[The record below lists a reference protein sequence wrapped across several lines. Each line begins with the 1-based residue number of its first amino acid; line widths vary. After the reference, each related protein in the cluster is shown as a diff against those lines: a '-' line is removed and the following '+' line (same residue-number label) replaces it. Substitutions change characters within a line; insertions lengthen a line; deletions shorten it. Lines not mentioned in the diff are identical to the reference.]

1 MSLRKLAGAR
11 VEVWRDSLAMGPA
24 RSFGHPP
31 WPKWPDCFGAWQPW
45 ALCQLPKWLMALDV
59 GQRSRVY

>member
-11 VEVWRDSLAMGPA
+11 VKVWQGLPAWGPA

-31 WPKWPDCFGAWQPW
+31 WPKWPDCFEEAPPGFFTILVFCPGM
-45 ALCQLPKWLMALDV
+45 KNT
-59 GQRSRVY
+59 